1 MKNNSHTNIVPSI
14 LKVVAC
20 DELNVEQDLLLE
32 DSNKSIAEMIYEAE
46 EEKDN
51 KKEN

>member
-1 MKNNSHTNIVPSI
+1 MKNNSHTNIIPSV

-20 DELNVEQDLLLE
+20 NELNVEQDLLLE
-32 DSNKSIAEMIYEAE
+32 DSNKSIAEIIYEAE

-51 KKEN
+51 QEQN